1 VEGGGKN
8 AARALTGR
16 RGSDKLMLPMPP
28 DKPSPTPES
37 SLAALV
43 NLLADDHVEVVE
55 AARAKLVELGEKA
68 ISFLENSSASHED
81 PKVRVE
87 AKGVLEMIR
96 LVGVSRTWEAAM
108 LPMTVE
114 PDLESSAFLM
124 AKVCYPDLD
133 PKPYQKRLDVLA
145 ERIRPRLKESAGMV
159 EKLTAMNRVL
169 FQDERFRGNW
179 NDYFDPQNSYL
190 NRVLDRKLGI
200 PISLC
205 VLYLL
210 IARRLELKIDGVG
223 IPGHFMLKCKE
234 GDKEFYIDPFNEGR
248 FLKRAECIQFVVEA
262 GYPYQAEFLEGVGV
276 REILA
281 RMLRNLILIYLD
293 RHEPTLEKTLTRL
306 LDLMYE
312 ERDEEK
318 EGGLN
323 YE

>member
-1 VEGGGKN
+1 
-8 AARALTGR
+8 
-16 RGSDKLMLPMPP
+16 MLPMSPHP
-28 DKPSPTPES
+28 GPTPEA

-43 NLLADDHVEVVE
+43 NLLADDHAEVVE

-68 ISFLENSSASHED
+68 VAFLQKTADSHED

-96 LVGVSRTWEAAM
+96 LAGVGRVWEAAM
-108 LPMTVE
+108 LPADRD
-114 PDLESSAFLM
+114 PDLEGSAFLL

-133 PKPYQKRLDVLA
+133 PKPYQKRLDTLA
-145 ERIRPRLKESAGMV
+145 EKIRSRLKDAEGM
-159 EKLTAMNRVL
+159 EAKLTAVNRVL
-169 FQDERFRGNW
+169 FRDERFRGNW
-179 NDYFDPQNSYL
+179 HDYFDPQNSYL
-190 NRVLDRKLGI
+190 NRVLDRKMGI

-210 IARRLELKIDGVG
+210 IARRLELKVDGVG

-234 GDKEFYIDPFNEGR
+234 AGKEFYIDPFNEGR
-248 FLKRAECIQFVVEA
+248 FLSRAECIQFVVEA
-262 GYPYQAEFLEGVGV
+262 GYPYQAEFLEGVGP

-293 RHEPTLEKTLTRL
+293 RHEPTLEKTLTHF
-306 LDLMYE
+306 LDLLYVDQ
-312 ERDEEK
+312 DEEK
-318 EGGLN
+318 GFE